1 MRLTERLTSSPE
13 TCCVHRK
20 CKKQYVESH
29 PFAEAEKTGANFCE
43 EMGTRAGSF
52 RMACFMHIDYEV
64 SEKDFLQAQDLA
76 MKKSPLWL
84 MRWAR
89 LLFPLAG
96 AAAVTFLAV
105 AIARDGFKVKMIG
118 GALIAFWLVSTPI
131 WLRST
136 LKRAYKKAR
145 HFHGPMSL
153 DADDNGMRI
162 TGNGIDSRMAWSNL
176 ANFYEDEHSF
186 VIYQSSATF
195 HPIPKRMIP
204 AEQITELRECFRK
217 NIGKG

>member
-1 MRLTERLTSSPE
+1 MLALRP
-13 TCCVHRK
+13 
-20 CKKQYVESH
+20 
-29 PFAEAEKTGANFCE
+29 
-43 EMGTRAGSF
+43 GSF
-52 RMACFMHIDYEV
+52 RMACFMYIDYEG

-96 AAAVTFLAV
+96 VAAVIFLVV
-105 AIARDGFKVKMIG
+105 AIAREGFKITMIG
-118 GALIAFWLVSTPI
+118 GALIAFWLLSTPV
-131 WLRST
+131 WLRGT
-136 LKRAYKKAR
+136 QKRLYAKTR

-153 DADDNGMRI
+153 EANDNGMRV
-162 TGNGIDSRMAWSNL
+162 TGDGIDSRMAWSNF

-186 VIYQSSATF
+186 VIYQSSAIF
-195 HPIPKRMIP
+195 HPIPKRMIS
-204 AEQITELRECFRK
+204 AEQIAELRECFRK